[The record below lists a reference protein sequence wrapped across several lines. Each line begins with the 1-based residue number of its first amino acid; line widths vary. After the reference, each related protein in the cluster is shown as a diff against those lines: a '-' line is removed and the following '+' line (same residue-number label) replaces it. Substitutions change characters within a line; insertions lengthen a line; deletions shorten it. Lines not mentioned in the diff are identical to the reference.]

1 MKISSCQNVLEHK
14 CRLFCIPFLFNV
26 PFADYFRF
34 TYVINEHRTRL
45 QSKSDLLTLRTLI
58 ISNRPGYW
66 QNHEND
72 NERY

>member
-1 MKISSCQNVLEHK
+1 MFWNIN
-14 CRLFCIPFLFNV
+14 
-26 PFADYFRF
+26 ADYSVSLFVLNVRLPIILAF

-45 QSKSDLLTLRTLI
+45 QSKSDLLTLCTLI